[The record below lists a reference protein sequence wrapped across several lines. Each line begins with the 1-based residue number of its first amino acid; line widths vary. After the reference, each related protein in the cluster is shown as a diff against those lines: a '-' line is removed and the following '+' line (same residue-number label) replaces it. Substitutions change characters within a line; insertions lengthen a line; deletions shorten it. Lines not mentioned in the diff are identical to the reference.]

1 MLASID
7 TDELRSL
14 IVVAR
19 SGEIVRAA
27 QELEVTTQH
36 LMQVARKCER
46 QIGVPLF
53 VWQDTQVGLTQS
65 GRVFVEGAKLAL
77 YLLLRT
83 VEQIDAPGFA
93 LRHLSVPPPLPPLEM
108 ASRHDPAVGARH
120 PLAMH

>member
-1 MLASID
+1 MLASIN

-36 LMQVARKCER
+36 LMQIARRCER

-53 VWQDTQVGLTQS
+53 VWQDKQVGLTQS
-65 GRVFVEGAKLAL
+65 GQVFIESAKLAL
-77 YLLLRT
+77 HLLFRT
-83 VEQIDAPGFA
+83 VEQMDVPGVV
-93 LRHLSVPPPLPPLEM
+93 LQHLSVPPPLPPLET
-108 ASRHDPAVGARH
+108 ASRRDPAAGTGLHTAI
-120 PLAMH
+120 L